1 MCDEAVL
8 WCCRHALACISCK
21 QDVYITLVY
30 MCFYWMFSEHC
41 AGSVFFF
48 RLIEIKNKIIA
59 VRSLVLAPACSPAIA
74 SSRAKLNH
82 TAIRHAQINLR
93 GWRWDAALIVV
104 VKIRLCAITFGFGL
118 LNEMNILCTVVPQRS
133 THWREQLKAFIVLN
147 IGCRLDQK
155 EIELFW

>member
-8 WCCRHALACISCK
+8 WCCGHTLACISCK

-30 MCFYWMFSEHC
+30 MCFYWMFLENC
-41 AGSVFFF
+41 PGGVFSANWNKGQHFSSSLF
-48 RLIEIKNKIIA
+48 GVGLRL
-59 VRSLVLAPACSPAIA
+59 PAIA
-74 SSRAKLNH
+74 SSRAKLNR
-82 TAIRHAQINLR
+82 TAIHHGQIKLR

-104 VKIRLCAITFGFGL
+104 VKIRLCAITFGSGL

-147 IGCRLDQK
+147 VGCRLDQK